1 MCARDFGLMNHVF
14 YRRLS
19 GASGHS
25 ARSDGRSDGR
35 LTGPG
40 SIVNVNPTESV
51 MTQPETLRQKAF
63 AKLKLF
69 NMNFS
74 LNMNQCK

>member
-1 MCARDFGLMNHVF
+1 MNHVF
-14 YRRLS
+14 HRRLS

-25 ARSDGRSDGR
+25 SRNDGR
-35 LTGPG
+35 LTGQG
-40 SIVNVNPTESV
+40 SIVHVNPVENN

-74 LNMNQCK
+74 LNMNQCR